1 VFKIVQPSVNFLTSV
16 AFVQCS
22 SEREERSVKF
32 GGIETTDTLAIS
44 CKDRL
49 LMHREAMIL
58 SWAAKERA
66 SQAQTLNVVFLG
78 VCN

>member
-1 VFKIVQPSVNFLTSV
+1 
-16 AFVQCS
+16 
-22 SEREERSVKF
+22 
-32 GGIETTDTLAIS
+32 
-44 CKDRL
+44 
-49 LMHREAMIL
+49 MHREAMIL

>member
-1 VFKIVQPSVNFLTSV
+1 MFKIVQPSVNFLTSV

-32 GGIETTDTLAIS
+32 EGIETTDTLAIS

-49 LMHREAMIL
+49 LMYREAMIL
-58 SWAAKERA
+58 SVAAWESALR
-66 SQAQTLNVVFLG
+66 AQTLNLVFLG